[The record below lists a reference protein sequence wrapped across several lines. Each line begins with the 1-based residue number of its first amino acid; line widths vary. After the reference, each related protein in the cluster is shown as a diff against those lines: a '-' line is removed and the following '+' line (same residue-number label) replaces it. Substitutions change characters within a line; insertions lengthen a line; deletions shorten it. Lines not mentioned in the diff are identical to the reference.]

1 MHIIHII
8 SQKINRCKWCSC
20 LDCKRVKS
28 CHAKIFV
35 LFYKS
40 DYLFVLHSG
49 LGMPKEK
56 YDPLD
61 SRRMYTNTIMSIE
74 EANSGKKS
82 IWDGLEIT
90 GMSRSKPSAR
100 YFTLTSLLQWKWNII
115 KKERERY
122 LFMSQV
128 MFGVSARAFGC
139 SHTSLLCTSVTTPC
153 HASHLKLP
161 SCTTLCS
168 WTCRPIRSGAC
179 QQSLATWCLSGDLE
193 QKLHYSF
200 HGSFVPFYV
209 CVIREWIK
217 GILKL
222 GFPGLISMLQ
232 MSITIIALKL
242 LYVSSIFI

>member
-1 MHIIHII
+1 M
-8 SQKINRCKWCSC
+8 QKNVSCSINGLSI
-20 LDCKRVKS
+20 
-28 CHAKIFV
+28 CHPQWSRDAQ
-35 LFYKS
+35 
-40 DYLFVLHSG
+40 
-49 LGMPKEK
+49 EK

-115 KKERERY
+115 KKEERDIVY
-122 LFMSQV
+122 
-128 MFGVSARAFGC
+128 VSGNVR
-139 SHTSLLCTSVTTPC
+139 SLSSGLWSLT
-153 HASHLKLP
+153 HLTALHLSDNSLSRIPPEIAKLHNLVFLDL
-161 SCTTLCS
+161 SS
-168 WTCRPIRSGAC
+168 NKIRSLPAELGNMVSLRWLGAKAALFFPYIIC
-179 QQSLATWCLSGDLE
+179 SILCG
-193 QKLHYSF
+193 
-200 HGSFVPFYV
+200 
-209 CVIREWIK
+209 VIREWKK

-222 GFPGLISMLQ
+222 GFPSLISMLQ